1 MKNFQT
7 KTIYSRLA
15 ALSLA
20 ASAVFVLA
28 GCPPTHEDFLPNGA
42 WLVQQNNVTIGSE
55 YGTTRSNVA
64 NTITF
69 AQLGTPT
76 PSAQTVTMTYNQT
89 TQVLAVSSTT
99 SAVTLN
105 SDHYGSVRVLSGSAT
120 ALTPGCEMRSSLNFE
135 IGFNHAGDTADI
147 GVITRIEFRTI
158 PAMVNPCAAYMAATK
173 AYFESM
179 SAFPASPVQSRL
191 TQWTINGGLDIS
203 QLQALSAMT
212 ARINASANR
221 LAPAAASELTAQTAE
236 EFVLDI
242 AQASELSQAL
252 TNEWVALTQILVDA
266 GYLN

>member
-1 MKNFQT
+1 MKFNT
-7 KTIYSRLA
+7 SVS
-15 ALSLA
+15 LSISDLI
-20 ASAVFVLA
+20 L
-28 GCPPTHEDFLPNGA
+28 EEIEN
-42 WLVQQNNVTIGSE
+42 E

-69 AQLGTPT
+69 AQLGSPT
-76 PSAQTVTMTYNQT
+76 PSAQTVTMTYNAT

-135 IGFNHAGDTADI
+135 IGFNHAGNQADI
-147 GVITRIEFRTI
+147 GVVTRIEFRTI

-179 SAFPASPVQSRL
+179 SAYPASPVQSRL

-221 LAPAAASELTAQTAE
+221 LAPAAATELTSEAFDE
-236 EFVLDI
+236 IEFDI
-242 AQASELSQAL
+242 AQAAELSQAL
-252 TNEWVALTQILVDA
+252 TSEWVALTRTLIDA
-266 GYLN
+266 GYLH